1 MTQIHIFF
9 HALEKGVATLSAKLP
24 QWPNAPFNQAQNK
37 ICFENPAATDVLEN
51 AKGITC

>member
-24 QWPNAPFNQAQNK
+24 QYGLTLLLNQEQSI
-37 ICFENPAATDVLEN
+37 ICFENLAATDGLLEMP
-51 AKGITC
+51 KG

>member
-9 HALEKGVATLSAKLP
+9 HALEKGVASLSAKLP
-24 QWPNAPFNQAQNK
+24 QWPNAPFNQTQNK
-37 ICFENPAATDVLEN
+37 ILFKNPATDVLEN